1 MAYAENPII
10 IHIVSIL
17 REATEED
24 LRLLYQVVRA
34 IVKPLTK

>member
-1 MAYAENPII
+1 MYYENPII
-10 IHIVSIL
+10 VHIISIL

-24 LRLLYQVVRA
+24 LRLIYMVIRA